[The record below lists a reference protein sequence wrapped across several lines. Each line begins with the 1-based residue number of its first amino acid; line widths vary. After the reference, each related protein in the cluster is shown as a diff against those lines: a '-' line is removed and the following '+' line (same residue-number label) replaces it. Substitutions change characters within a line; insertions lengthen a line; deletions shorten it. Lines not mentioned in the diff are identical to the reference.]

1 LSGAGATA
9 ADAALDF
16 VGDGQVVGLGTGR
29 AAAAFVRAL
38 AIRMKEASLRVEGV
52 ATSRATEELA
62 RELGIPLRA
71 LEDVDRIDV
80 TVDGADEVD
89 ARLDCIKGYG
99 GALVREKVVAAASQT
114 LVIVVGPEKLV
125 ARLGQRGKLPV
136 EVVPFATSF
145 CTRRLAEL
153 GAPPELRRG
162 ADGTPWVTDNG
173 NWILDCRVQRIPNP
187 AHLDQAILGIPGVVG
202 TGLFIGLADA
212 VVVGDGDSVDVR
224 RRAGG

>member
-1 LSGAGATA
+1 MSMGSATA

-16 VGDGQVVGLGTGR
+16 VEDGQVVGLGTGR

-38 AIRMKEASLRVEGV
+38 AIRMKEEDLHVQGV
-52 ATSRATEELA
+52 PTSHATEELA
-62 RELGIPLRA
+62 RELGIPLLA
-71 LEDVDRIDV
+71 LDDVDRIDV

-99 GALVREKVVAAASQT
+99 GAMVREKVVAAASRM

-136 EVVPFATSF
+136 EVVPFAAAF

-153 GAPPELRRG
+153 GCPPDLRRG
-162 ADGTPWVTDNG
+162 SDGGPWVTDNG
-173 NWILDCRVQRIPNP
+173 NWILDCRVERIPNP
-187 AHLDQAILGIPGVVG
+187 AQLDQAMRAIPGVVG
-202 TGLFIGLADA
+202 TGLFIGLAGA
-212 VVVGDGDSVDVR
+212 VVVGDGDAVDVR
-224 RRAGG
+224 RRGG